1 MYVFQIGISRQ
12 KCFRTAGQKFKL
24 RVRCVAAINRW
35 LCKPFY
41 RILLQAVPKRH
52 HGLVCLKISP
62 YTQITKGFVHNH
74 DQVGRLLLPCGNCL
88 FFILL
93 QYLLS
98 SRFTIPFRLRYRMY
112 LCIGKEINKVA
123 IFLHTD
129 LMIPIYRTNTIH
141 QKSWAKHPHCHPDT
155 YDQSD
160 QRTTQFPN
168 SFLRKQPTHCNNL
181 QHRYRYRRDQAWY
194 DLNGITPRH
203 CHRRRNSVKIHKYDS
218 IATKLHYEIIDPSN
232 KDHQYSTKQ

>member
-1 MYVFQIGISRQ
+1 MNDPCLFFMSHNRDGVCMYVFQIGISRQ

-24 RVRCVAAINRW
+24 RVCCITAINGW

-52 HGLVCLKISP
+52 HGLVCFEISP

-74 DQVGRLLLPCGNCL
+74 DQVGATAPALWKLPVFL
-88 FFILL
+88 LL

-123 IFLHTD
+123 IFL
-129 LMIPIYRTNTIH
+129 LPIWWPNIPN
-141 QKSWAKHPHCHPDT
+141 
-155 YDQSD
+155 
-160 QRTTQFPN
+160 
-168 SFLRKQPTHCNNL
+168 
-181 QHRYRYRRDQAWY
+181 
-194 DLNGITPRH
+194 
-203 CHRRRNSVKIHKYDS
+203 
-218 IATKLHYEIIDPSN
+218 
-232 KDHQYSTKQ
+232 